1 MSVAEMKLHA
11 IDQIAKLRSDVA
23 LKQILNYLSA

>member
-1 MSVAEMKLHA
+1 MSVAEMKFHA
-11 IDQIAKLRSDVA
+11 IDQIAELRSDVA